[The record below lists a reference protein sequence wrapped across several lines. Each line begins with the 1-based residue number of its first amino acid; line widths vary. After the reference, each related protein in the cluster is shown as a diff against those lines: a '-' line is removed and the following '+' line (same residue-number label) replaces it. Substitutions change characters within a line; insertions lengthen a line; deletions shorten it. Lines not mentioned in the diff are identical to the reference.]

1 MLLGKKLKLIKKPDK
16 EKEKQLREQIEN
28 EGGLEKG
35 DMPAMIISAFLVFI
49 PVAAVVLGLI
59 VLLAWLFLR

>member
-16 EKEKQLREQIEN
+16 EKEKELREQIEK

-49 PVAAVVLGLI
+49 PVAALALGLI
-59 VLLAWLFLR
+59 ILLAWLFLR

>member
-16 EKEKQLREQIEN
+16 EKEKELREQIEK

-49 PVAAVVLGLI
+49 PVAAVALGLI
-59 VLLAWLFLR
+59 ILLAWLFLR

>member
-16 EKEKQLREQIEN
+16 EKEKQLREQIDQ

-49 PVAAVVLGLI
+49 PAAALALGFI
-59 VLLAWLFLR
+59 VLIAWLFLR

>member
-1 MLLGKKLKLIKKPDK
+1 MLLGKKLKLIKKPNK
-16 EKEKQLREQIEN
+16 EKEKELREQIEK

-49 PVAAVVLGLI
+49 PVAA
-59 VLLAWLFLR
+59 LA

>member
-1 MLLGKKLKLIKKPDK
+1 MLLGKKLKLIKKPNK
-16 EKEKQLREQIEN
+16 EKEKELREQIEA

-49 PVAAVVLGLI
+49 PVAAVALGLI

>member
-1 MLLGKKLKLIKKPDK
+1 MLLGKKLKLIKKPNK
-16 EKEKQLREQIEN
+16 EKEKELREQIEK

-49 PVAAVVLGLI
+49 PVAALALGLI
-59 VLLAWLFLR
+59 VLFAWLFL

>member
-1 MLLGKKLKLIKKPDK
+1 MLLGKKLKLIKKPNK
-16 EKEKQLREQIEN
+16 EKEKELREQIEN

-49 PVAAVVLGLI
+49 PVAAIALGLI

>member
-16 EKEKQLREQIEN
+16 EKEQELREQIEK

-49 PVAAVVLGLI
+49 PVAAIALGLI